1 MARFK
6 ATLYLAFITLFIINN
21 YAEAQNK
28 NRKVTTPQKL
38 SFTDDLVDMILGFI
52 FDLVD
57 TFQGVM
63 DMFGAVGRKKR
74 SILSQ
79 VLTK

>member
-1 MARFK
+1 M
-6 ATLYLAFITLFIINN
+6 
-21 YAEAQNK
+21 
-28 NRKVTTPQKL
+28 
-38 SFTDDLVDMILGFI
+38 SFTDDIVDMILGFI

-79 VLTK
+79 TLKV